1 MRKPR
6 LIFMF
11 ISILAVSWC
20 SSTEAQQSS
29 TLTWS
34 SSCANCESS
43 IGSPGF
49 YADGSGIFMEGMHGR
64 TVAAMTGLSWT
75 GRYFSVYIGFGL
87 EGGGTLTVNPT
98 DIVTLETDSSGHMVL
113 RPLPTTDKR
122 VLKGSPVEKN
132 EKQLLRDKTVTLT
145 GDQVTA
151 GWVLFPADNTAS
163 RVTVIAQIG
172 SETFRF
178 PFARNPDFRSKF
190 GDPGNSSGP
199 VVEQQTPAPAGQT
212 ASSPLAQNA
221 PSTGKNVA
229 VIAKEA
235 SGAVISIVMVDKRGH
250 AIAQGSGFLVSR
262 DGWVVTNYHVIKS
275 GNSAVVKL
283 RDGSLFTVDGVLA
296 FNKDHDVAL
305 IKVHGT
311 DFRILALGDSSRLLV
326 GEEVVAIG
334 SPLSLE
340 YTVSNGIVSGIRHT
354 NEGGEGRNLLQT
366 TAPISP
372 GSSGGPL
379 FNMAGEVVGITTSH
393 LEGGEN
399 LNFAIPI
406 NDAKTLMTRVSQVL
420 PFPDEPDDAK
430 PSTK

>member
-1 MRKPR
+1 
-6 LIFMF
+6 
-11 ISILAVSWC
+11 
-20 SSTEAQQSS
+20 
-29 TLTWS
+29 
-34 SSCANCESS
+34 
-43 IGSPGF
+43 
-49 YADGSGIFMEGMHGR
+49 
-64 TVAAMTGLSWT
+64 
-75 GRYFSVYIGFGL
+75 
-87 EGGGTLTVNPT
+87 
-98 DIVTLETDSSGHMVL
+98 
-113 RPLPTTDKR
+113 
-122 VLKGSPVEKN
+122 
-132 EKQLLRDKTVTLT
+132 
-145 GDQVTA
+145 
-151 GWVLFPADNTAS
+151 
-163 RVTVIAQIG
+163 
-172 SETFRF
+172 
-178 PFARNPDFRSKF
+178 
-190 GDPGNSSGP
+190 
-199 VVEQQTPAPAGQT
+199 
-212 ASSPLAQNA
+212 
-221 PSTGKNVA
+221 